1 MVSIPGG
8 TFLMGSPE
16 TEIGRDDS
24 EGPLHEVTIQP
35 FFMGKYPVTIAQWNA
50 VVALP
55 QINISLNRYWF
66 DPIDPRNV
74 NQPVDRTSWH
84 QAMEFCARLSKKTGK
99 IYRLPSEAEWEY
111 ACRAR
116 TTTPFHFGET
126 ITATLANYWHNYE
139 HARGESI
146 IVIDII
152 YKDVGSFPPNAF
164 GLYDMHGN
172 IQQWCAD
179 PWHENYHGAPSDRS
193 VWESGGNTEYRVRRG
208 SNCGS
213 TPQKCRSAYREQ
225 FAAEAQYTGFRVVC
239 SSAWNP

>member
-1 MVSIPGG
+1 
-8 TFLMGSPE
+8 MGSPE

-35 FFMGKYPVTIAQWNA
+35 FFMGKYPVTVAQWNA

-55 QINISLNRYWF
+55 QINISLNRYCF
-66 DPIDPRNV
+66 SLFNDYPDCRSV
-74 NQPVDRTSWH
+74 NQPLNHRSWH
-84 QAMEFCARLSKKTGK
+84 AVMEFCARLSKKTGK

-116 TTTPFHFGET
+116 TTTPFHFGER
-126 ITATLANYWHNYE
+126 ITTKVANCWRSYKPPSE
-139 HARGESI
+139 C
-146 IVIDII
+146 VFI

-172 IQQWCAD
+172 IKQWCAD
-179 PWHENYHGAPSDRS
+179 PWHENYHGAPSDGS
-193 VWESGGNTEYRVRRG
+193 VWESGGNTEYRVLRG

-213 TPQKCRSAYREQ
+213 TPQKCRSAYREKS
-225 FAAEAQYTGFRVVC
+225 AYTANYDGFRVVC